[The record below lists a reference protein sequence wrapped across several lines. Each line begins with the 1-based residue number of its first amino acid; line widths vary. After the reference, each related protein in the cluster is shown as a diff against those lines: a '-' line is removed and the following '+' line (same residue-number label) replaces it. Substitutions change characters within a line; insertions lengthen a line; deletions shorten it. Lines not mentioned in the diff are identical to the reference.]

1 MKELFDAIQSTYN
14 EIPQAQRAVAQYVM
28 EHYQNIPF
36 LSVTAMAKE
45 IGVSD
50 TTIIKYCMQL
60 GLSGFSEFKRIVT
73 DYVQNQASWYN
84 QLQNSLHQIKEQDA
98 YAAVYNSELS
108 NLQATMTNPL
118 NRECY
123 DKLLPLIDEAE
134 NIYILG
140 FRSSAYPAQFMAL
153 GLGQQGYR
161 TFPISPGIGDR
172 HDIACRMTSSD
183 LLISFCFSRYAK
195 EAVNVVKFAAAG
207 HVPHV
212 AFTDSLL
219 SPTAIR
225 ADATFLCFVQAFSN
239 APSLTSAYA
248 LINAVLAGCAQRH
261 PEQAKERMR
270 LLEDFISSSGLY
282 YTMEPEESNG
292 E

>member
-1 MKELFDAIQSTYN
+1 MQELFEAIQNSYQ
-14 EIPQAQRAVAQYVM
+14 EIPQAQRAVAKYVM

-50 TTIIKYCMQL
+50 TTIIKYCVQL
-60 GLSGFSEFKRIVT
+60 GLSGFSEFKRIIT

-84 QLQNSLHQIKEQDA
+84 QLQNNLHQIKEQDA
-98 YAAVYNSELS
+98 FATVYQSELS
-108 NLQATMTNPL
+108 NLQTTMTNPV
-118 NRECY
+118 NRACY
-123 DKLLPLIDEAE
+123 DKLLPMLDRAE
-134 NIYILG
+134 SIYILG

-172 HDIACRMTSSD
+172 HDIACRMTQKD

-195 EAVNVVKFAAAG
+195 EAVNIVKFAAAG
-207 HVPHV
+207 QVPHV

-219 SPTAIR
+219 SPAAIR
-225 ADATFLCFVQAFSN
+225 AEAAFVCSVQAFGN

-261 PEQAKERMR
+261 PERAKERMR
-270 LLEDFISSSGLY
+270 LLEDFISQSGLY
-282 YTMEPEESNG
+282 YTMEPEEG
-292 E
+292 

>member
-1 MKELFDAIQSTYN
+1 MQSLFEAIQNSYD

-28 EHYQNIPF
+28 DHYQSIPF

-45 IGVSD
+45 VGVSD
-50 TTIIKYCMQL
+50 TTIIKFCMQL
-60 GLSGFSEFKRIVT
+60 GLSGFSEFKRIIT

-98 YAAVYNSELS
+98 YTAVYSSELS
-108 NLQATMTNPL
+108 NLQTTMTNPM

-123 DKLLPLIDEAE
+123 DKLLPLIDRAE
-134 NIYILG
+134 SIYIMG

-161 TFPISPGIGDR
+161 TFPIAPGIGDR
-172 HDIACRMTSSD
+172 HDIACRITSGD
-183 LLISFCFSRYAK
+183 LLISFCFSRYAR
-195 EAVNVVKFAAAG
+195 EAVNIVKLAAARQ
-207 HVPHV
+207 VPHV
-212 AFTDSLL
+212 TFTDSLL

-225 ADATFLCFVQAFSN
+225 ADAAFLCSVQAFGN
-239 APSLTSAYA
+239 TPSLTSTYA
-248 LINAVLAGCAQRH
+248 LINTVLAGCAQRR

-282 YTMEPEESNG
+282 YTMEPEEG
-292 E
+292 T

>member
-1 MKELFDAIQSTYN
+1 MQELFEAIQSSYD

-60 GLSGFSEFKRIVT
+60 GLSGFSEFKRIIT

-84 QLQNSLHQIKEQDA
+84 QLQNNLHQIKEQDA
-98 YAAVYNSELS
+98 YAAVYQSEL
-108 NLQATMTNPL
+108 NNVQTTMTNPL

-123 DKLLPLIDEAE
+123 DKLLPLIDQAE
-134 NIYILG
+134 SIYILG

-172 HDIACRMTSSD
+172 HDIACRMTPQD

-195 EAVNVVKFAAAG
+195 EAVNIVKFAAATQ
-207 HVPHV
+207 VPHV
-212 AFTDSLL
+212 SFTDSLL

-225 ADATFLCFVQAFSN
+225 ADAAFLCSVQAFGN

-248 LINAVLAGCAQRH
+248 LINTVLAGCAQRH

-270 LLEDFISSSGLY
+270 LLEEFISRSGLY
-282 YTMEPEESNG
+282 YTMEPEDGQG

>member
-1 MKELFDAIQSTYN
+1 
-14 EIPQAQRAVAQYVM
+14 
-28 EHYQNIPF
+28 
-36 LSVTAMAKE
+36 
-45 IGVSD
+45 
-50 TTIIKYCMQL
+50 
-60 GLSGFSEFKRIVT
+60 
-73 DYVQNQASWYN
+73 
-84 QLQNSLHQIKEQDA
+84 
-98 YAAVYNSELS
+98 
-108 NLQATMTNPL
+108 
-118 NRECY
+118 
-123 DKLLPLIDEAE
+123 
-134 NIYILG
+134 
-140 FRSSAYPAQFMAL
+140 
-153 GLGQQGYR
+153 
-161 TFPISPGIGDR
+161 
-172 HDIACRMTSSD
+172 MTSSD